1 MEFRGLK
8 SLNLAV
14 ETFAC
19 EAILLPWVR
28 PQWLQE
34 NIFAE
39 ATKVGNSVDKQKGI
53 FQAGPFSE
61 SQRKAT
67 MASVLAANKVKYE
80 GLCVCVYVCVYTH
93 CLPTFIPNSK
103 NTIKCLSTH
112 VGAQTDPTPVT
123 STLHC
128 LFFDGES
135 TIPFSTCT
143 CTGHKG
149 STLNGH
155 TYYPATSQRYQIHQD
170 CCAKN
175 PSPFVVHC

>member
-1 MEFRGLK
+1 MGVYVTLMQMEFRGLK

-67 MASVLAANKVKYE
+67 LASVLAVNEVKYE
-80 GLCVCVYVCVYTH
+80 GSCLCVHTASQH
-93 CLPTFIPNSK
+93 S
-103 NTIKCLSTH
+103 S
-112 VGAQTDPTPVT
+112 QTPKI
-123 STLHC
+123 S
-128 LFFDGES
+128 
-135 TIPFSTCT
+135 
-143 CTGHKG
+143 
-149 STLNGH
+149 
-155 TYYPATSQRYQIHQD
+155 
-170 CCAKN
+170 
-175 PSPFVVHC
+175 